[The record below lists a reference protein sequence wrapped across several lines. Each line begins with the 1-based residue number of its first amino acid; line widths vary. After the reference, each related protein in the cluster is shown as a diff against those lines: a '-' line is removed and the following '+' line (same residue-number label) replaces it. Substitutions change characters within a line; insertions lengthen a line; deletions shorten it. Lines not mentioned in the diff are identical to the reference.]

1 MKQIIFIL
9 MMAVLPLGAMAQV
22 DDLYFVPKKKQAK
35 KEVKTTTSSNAV
47 KVAPATVS
55 TPQNGT
61 NVVRIGQKSNIVN
74 GIDEDEYN
82 RRSTP
87 TYSTE
92 QEYTEEESYEYSDE
106 QTYDETA
113 IDGDYTYSSRIVR
126 FHSPR
131 RAVLLSSPLY
141 WDVVYNSGLDN
152 WTIYDDG
159 IYWDVYPDYSYTTFY
174 SSPWYYPSWRWSY
187 GCGWGLSLG
196 WYSPWHW
203 DWGYHHHHHWHY
215 PHYYFGGHH
224 HGHHIAGGSWHRPF
238 NGGYRN
244 AIYSDRNGRGGSYVP
259 RASGPSRANAG
270 VRAGSVA
277 RSNKN
282 AAVQSGRT
290 VRKSDSN
297 VQRVYNRPSSTRNN
311 ATRNGI
317 TNERTNSTRNN
328 NATRVENGTRTN
340 NNRVNNATRTN
351 NTVREN
357 SNGTKVQRP
366 TRNTTQKRESVNSN
380 SNQKSNRSSVNNR
393 TSSESRSSVTRSNN
407 SSRSSNSRSSIGS
420 QSRSSGFSGGG
431 SRGGSGGGSRGGGSR
446 GGGGGRR

>member
-1 MKQIIFIL
+1 

-35 KEVKTTTSSNAV
+35 KEVKATTSSNAV

-141 WDVVYNSGLDN
+141 WDVVYSSGLDN

-203 DWGYHHHHHWHY
+203 GYHHHHHWHY
-215 PHYYFGGHH
+215 PHYYYGGHH
-224 HGHHIAGGSWHRPF
+224 HYGHHIATGGWHRPF

-244 AIYSDRNGRGGSYVP
+244 AIYSDRNGRGGSGNYVP
-259 RASGPSRANAG
+259 RASGPSRADAG
-270 VRAGSVA
+270 VRSGSVA
-277 RSNKN
+277 RNNKN

-290 VRKSDSN
+290 VRKADGN

-311 ATRNGI
+311 ATRNGV

-328 NATRVENGTRTN
+328 NATRVENGN
-340 NNRVNNATRTN
+340 RTN
-351 NTVREN
+351 NTMREN

-366 TRNTTQKRESVNSN
+366 TRNTTQKKESV
-380 SNQKSNRSSVNNR
+380 KSSSQNNNRSSVNNR

>member
-35 KEVKTTTSSNAV
+35 KEVKATTSSNAV

-92 QEYTEEESYEYSDE
+92 QEYTEEDSYEYSDE

-141 WDVVYNSGLDN
+141 WDVVYSSGLDN

-203 DWGYHHHHHWHY
+203 GYHHHHHWHY
-215 PHYYFGGHH
+215 PHYYYGGHH
-224 HGHHIAGGSWHRPF
+224 HYGHHIATGGWHRPF

-244 AIYSDRNGRGGSYVP
+244 AIYSDRNGRGGSGNYVP
-259 RASGPSRANAG
+259 RASGPSRADAG
-270 VRAGSVA
+270 VRSGSVA
-277 RSNKN
+277 RNNKN

-290 VRKSDSN
+290 VRKADGN

-311 ATRNGI
+311 ATRNGV

-328 NATRVENGTRTN
+328 NATRVENGN
-340 NNRVNNATRTN
+340 RTN
-351 NTVREN
+351 NTMREN

-366 TRNTTQKRESVNSN
+366 TRNTTQKKESV
-380 SNQKSNRSSVNNR
+380 KSSSQNNNRSSVNNR

>member
-1 MKQIIFIL
+1 
-9 MMAVLPLGAMAQV
+9 MAVLPLGAMAQV

-35 KEVKTTTSSNAV
+35 KEVKATTSSNAV

-92 QEYTEEESYEYSDE
+92 QEYTEEDSYEYSDE
-106 QTYDETA
+106 QTYDDTA
-113 IDGDYTYSSRIVR
+113 IEGDYSYSSRIVR

-141 WDVVYNSGLDN
+141 WDVVYSSGLDN

-203 DWGYHHHHHWHY
+203 GYHHHHHWHY
-215 PHYYFGGHH
+215 PHYYYGGHH
-224 HGHHIAGGSWHRPF
+224 HYGHHIATGGWHRPF

-244 AIYSDRNGRGGSYVP
+244 AIYSDRNGRGGSGNYVP
-259 RASGPSRANAG
+259 RASGPSRADAG
-270 VRAGSVA
+270 VRSGSVA
-277 RSNKN
+277 RNNKN

-290 VRKSDSN
+290 VRKADGN

-311 ATRNGI
+311 ATRNGV

-328 NATRVENGTRTN
+328 NATRVENGN
-340 NNRVNNATRTN
+340 RTN
-351 NTVREN
+351 NTMREN

-366 TRNTTQKRESVNSN
+366 TRNTTQKKESV
-380 SNQKSNRSSVNNR
+380 KSSSQNNNRSSVNNR

>member
-1 MKQIIFIL
+1 MKQVIFIL

-35 KEVKTTTSSNAV
+35 AEVKAATGTNVV
-47 KVAPATVS
+47 KVAPATVT

-61 NVVRIGQKSNIVN
+61 NVVRIGKKSNIVN

-82 RRSTP
+82 RRSTT

-106 QTYDETA
+106 QTYDEA
-113 IDGDYTYSSRIVR
+113 SDYAYSSRIVR

-159 IYWDVYPDYSYTTFY
+159 IYWDVYPNYGYTTFY
-174 SSPWYYPSWRWSY
+174 SSAWYYPSWRWSY

-203 DWGYHHHHHWHY
+203 DWGYHHHHWY
-215 PHYYFGGHH
+215 SPHHSFGHH
-224 HGHHIAGGSWHRPF
+224 YGHHIATGGWHRPF

-244 AIYSDRNGRGGSYVP
+244 AIYSDRGGSGRGNYVP
-259 RASGPSRANAG
+259 RASGPSRADAG
-270 VRAGSVA
+270 VRAGTVA
-277 RSNKN
+277 RNNRN
-282 AAVQSGRT
+282 ASAQSGRN
-290 VRKSDSN
+290 VRKSDGN

-311 ATRNGI
+311 ATRNGV
-317 TNERTNSTRNN
+317 TNERTNNTRNN
-328 NATRVENGTRTN
+328 NVTRVENGTRTN
-340 NNRVNNATRTN
+340 NNRVNNATRPN
-351 NTVREN
+351 NVVREN
-357 SNGTKVQRP
+357 SGTKVQRP
-366 TRNTTQKRESVNSN
+366 TRNTTQQRESV
-380 SNQKSNRSSVNNR
+380 KSDNKKSDRSSVSNR
-393 TSSESRSSVTRSNN
+393 TSSENRSSVTRSTN
-407 SSRSSNSRSSIGS
+407 SGSSNRSSNSRSSVGS
-420 QSRSSGFSGGG
+420 QSRGSGFSGGG
-431 SRGGSGGGSRGGGSR
+431 SRGGGGGGGSR